1 MKKTEIALTDKQVG
15 LLLWAVR
22 DRLENDAEF
31 YGEDF
36 PRDAQ
41 DRADRK
47 GFETLEALLNG
58 LKK

>member
-1 MKKTEIALTDKQVG
+1 MKKTKIALTDKQVG

-22 DRLENDAEF
+22 DRLENDTQFFDE
-31 YGEDF
+31 GLS
-36 PRDAQ
+36 RDAQ

-47 GFETLEALLNG
+47 GFETLETLLNG